1 MEHFE
6 KSVESQLNMF
16 KLISDVE
23 KVNFDTMQ
31 WMLTS
36 SYYAIIW
43 NEHLIDC
50 VVNITEILYD

>member
-1 MEHFE
+1 M
-6 KSVESQLNMF
+6 V

-36 SYYAIIW
+36 CYYTMVW